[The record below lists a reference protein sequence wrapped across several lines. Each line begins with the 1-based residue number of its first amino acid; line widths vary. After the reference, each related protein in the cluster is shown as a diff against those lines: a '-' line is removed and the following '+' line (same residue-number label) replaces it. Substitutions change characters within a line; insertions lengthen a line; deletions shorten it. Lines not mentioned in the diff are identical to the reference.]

1 MMFDVGQRAGSAT
14 LRLYGEFDVMISPWV
29 ADLISGILATR
40 PRRLLVDVR
49 QVSFV
54 DSTAVN
60 VLVRAAKQARQ
71 IETALAVVNPIE
83 AVRLTFN
90 LTGLDHIL
98 PIYDT
103 LARADRG
110 TLFSH

>member
-14 LRLYGEFDVMISPWV
+14 LRLYGEFDVVTSPWV

-40 PRRLLVDVR
+40 PRRVVIDVGR
-49 QVSFV
+49 VSFV

-71 IETALAVVNPIE
+71 IQTALAVINPVE
-83 AVRLTFN
+83 SVRLTFN

-103 LARADRG
+103 LDRADCG

>member
-1 MMFDVGQRAGSAT
+1 MFDVGQRAGSAT
-14 LRLYGEFDVMISPWV
+14 LRLCGEFDVVASPWL

-40 PRRLLVDVR
+40 PRRLLVDVG

-71 IETALAVVNPIE
+71 VQTALAVINPIE
-83 AVRLTFN
+83 TVRLTFN

-103 LARADRG
+103 LERVDCG
-110 TLFSH
+110 SLFSH